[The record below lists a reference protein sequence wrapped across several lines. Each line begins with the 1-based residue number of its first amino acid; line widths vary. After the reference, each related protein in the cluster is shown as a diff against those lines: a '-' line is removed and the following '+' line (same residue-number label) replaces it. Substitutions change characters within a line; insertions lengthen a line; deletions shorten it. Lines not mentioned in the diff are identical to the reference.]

1 MQVTFSFEVPLLPL
15 CLGRLFYSKIKTYL
29 PILFPPFYLKK
40 KKKNVAVPDLNC
52 STDFLDAAHKL
63 LAAACGI

>member
-1 MQVTFSFEVPLLPL
+1 MFRQAFLFEDQDVFTHPVPSLLL
-15 CLGRLFYSKIKTYL
+15 
-29 PILFPPFYLKK
+29 K

-52 STDFLDAAHKL
+52 STDFLDAARKL